1 MKRPSNEP
9 NHQPSKSRRIDLN
22 KVEQFLLEASSS
34 LLDLPTISEDWH
46 AIPFELE
53 ESELYL
59 DGETDSES
67 DESETNIINGVLEYL
82 EEKGASEIRASEGL
96 LQYFKG
102 RADFE
107 KFLQD
112 YLTDIGDF
120 VNCFEDTNTYD
131 ARFECLVLQDQK
143 QDYEGGLK
151 TSEGLLNYL
160 KGRTD
165 FEQFLQEYLT
175 DVGDFATTF
184 VEKTSADDARSVCI
198 VHQDQ
203 KQDYDRGWRF
213 YVPEMLHEV
222 LYLPWSFDEPENSE
236 IKKDGHARGKPESK
250 LKAMKARIEM
260 EYKWKEELEGSEDVE
275 VEMENSDWIL
285 ENDLAMSDTEV
296 EEEMDEDILAKDLA
310 LSETE
315 SEPDKNEEINYREV
329 LMKELEL
336 SDSDDESELDTEDSE
351 NNSNSGYDDAYDA
364 DTSDPEE
371 LSNQVG
377 GGNGL
382 TLIAKNFVQN
392 ETFPELRLA
401 VSYKMSEASQI
412 DNLEYT
418 FRRIINQM
426 FEDMASEVQRTK
438 PGRDIMRINLSLQG
452 GLLGKTVYTGM
463 QNVANFSPDLL
474 FTALSKVQQSHRQ
487 VNLLGRPFEILMTA
501 YLSRDLRNG
510 DRTGG
515 IRGGH
520 RTDGATG
527 YNQETGVFQY
537 RERRRLCLPL
547 AILIC
552 KLYHGTERYGNKSR
566 TAHQMCN
573 TNSRIFK
580 ESVAKTLKDL
590 GLPLDPAHDLEM
602 EPTVRLLQ
610 SYLDK
615 EDASNAP
622 HVIVIHGTRNFKDP
636 HIFTSGNLREAKTIL
651 PIAYDAIHNH
661 FEAIVTSSNYFGGRK
676 MCYQCN
682 CTYDRDALHSARCI
696 QKCGNCGRKGPEYP
710 CKGSLETLVYCSSCS
725 TYFQTTECFEEHC
738 KKMCTRYATCQE
750 CKSKYRKR
758 IGHTCG
764 TKYCIP
770 CRRKRPIGH
779 RCFIPRIDI
788 PDQEPE
794 YKMVIYDFE
803 CTQTEVV
810 ADDIRKHNVNMACCQ
825 VMCQKCMTDGAWK
838 MGQCENCGSEKKF
851 WSIPHGNSENPAR
864 SFYDYVKSITEPS
877 KTTICIAHNSG
888 RYDLH
893 LIIKHILAENQ
904 SRVPTIIT
912 NGERIYDLTLS
923 GGKEFGCLHFR
934 DSINHLNCALSEL
947 PSIYP
952 LEEGESGIKKKGDF
966 PHEFNREENYEYVG
980 PYPSLKEYMVEEMMP
995 KKREK
1000 LEEWYRTTDK
1010 KIFDFKQE
1018 LLAYCESDVKILAHA
1033 VCEHRKAMRELKGK
1047 EFEDIWYH
1055 SITLASAVMRD
1066 YRQSY
1071 LPENTLVI
1079 QNESKFGN
1087 QINQSAV
1094 ALKFLRYLK
1103 KNFLPSLQF
1112 RDSPEGEKKLE
1123 LLIGGKRKKFS
1134 ADGFVKEGNLVVEFN
1149 GCYYHGCPTCNKD
1162 PLKIMGSRKTQKA
1175 SFKDSTE
1182 RTKALE
1188 NAGYVVITFWEHEI
1202 NEELKINKEMD
1213 DFFKNELENAGPAH
1227 PRDAFFGGRT
1237 ASLCLYFKKEGNYVM
1252 GYLDV
1257 NSLYPF
1263 ILFMVPMPVGE
1274 PRIVALNQDCNWTCP
1289 EDMGFEKGL
1298 YKVFIIPPDDLF
1310 IPVIPLKIEKS
1321 ILYTLC
1327 QKCAKKF
1334 ANSNFVSYEEA
1345 TCKHSDLERGWSCT
1359 LAHIELEEALRNGYR
1374 VIRIYEKIVFDEF
1387 SENLF
1392 KEPIRKFYREKMLAS
1407 EIPNYL
1413 KTSADFDQFLKAY
1426 KDGFGIELEVEDW
1439 KPNKAKRY
1447 NNKIFLNS
1455 FWGKFCQ
1462 RSSLAKLNFCRN
1474 EEDYHTIMSNETLE
1488 VQRTVILNSN
1498 TCAIHVKTKEDFLED
1513 LEFNNIYIAIYT
1525 TAAARL
1531 HLFRQ
1536 MKKATEG
1543 GAKILYLDTG

>member
-59 DGETDSES
+59 DGEADSES

-131 ARFECLVLQDQK
+131 ARSECLVLQDQK

-315 SEPDKNEEINYREV
+315 SEPDKNEGINYREV

-463 QNVANFSPDLL
+463 QNVGNFSPDLL

-501 YLSRDLRNG
+501 YLSRNLRNG

-590 GLPLDPAHDLEM
+590 GLPL
-602 EPTVRLLQ
+602 
-610 SYLDK
+610 
-615 EDASNAP
+615 
-622 HVIVIHGTRNFKDP
+622 
-636 HIFTSGNLREAKTIL
+636 IL
-651 PIAYDAIHNH
+651 HMIWRW
-661 FEAIVTSSNYFGGRK
+661 SR
-676 MCYQCN
+676 Q
-682 CTYDRDALHSARCI
+682 
-696 QKCGNCGRKGPEYP
+696 
-710 CKGSLETLVYCSSCS
+710 
-725 TYFQTTECFEEHC
+725 
-738 KKMCTRYATCQE
+738 
-750 CKSKYRKR
+750 
-758 IGHTCG
+758 
-764 TKYCIP
+764 
-770 CRRKRPIGH
+770 RKRPIGH

-851 WSIPHGNSENPAR
+851 WSIPHE
-864 SFYDYVKSITEPS
+864 
-877 KTTICIAHNSG
+877 
-888 RYDLH
+888 
-893 LIIKHILAENQ
+893 